1 MTLRLRDDQSGWAR
15 SVGVAR
21 LTGGMSATA
30 HSALASKLEA
40 ASGEASEPFEILHS
54 TAVRSLKYEDRD
66 EHVEKGEMHLFL
78 VADGHGG
85 AQVADLA
92 KSEFL
97 LSIIGRAADAPLED
111 AMHAA
116 FLDLH
121 ARARREYVGAG
132 ATATVVAIDRRT
144 RWITCAN
151 VGDSQ
156 AYMVLPEKL
165 VPLGVDHRFDDNAD
179 EVKRVVDQGAKI
191 GRAVQAATGQPS
203 GPLRAFPGGL
213 AMGRSIGDG
222 DCGEWVLAAPSVQHV
237 QLPPE
242 GGRVVICSDGVWDAL
257 DAEAVACI
265 VREAPTPAAAADK
278 VVAAALKAR
287 GLRDDITCT
296 VAAIGAAVGRRRP
309 ASSARHKFGKM
320 LGNGKSGGADV
331 YTEDDSG
338 SSTASDL
345 MEALSVKGGN
355 LFRAS
360 SFGRAFRKSPPASPA
375 GSFVGSPSAS
385 REPSVHSQSTFIH
398 VA

>member
-1 MTLRLRDDQSGWAR
+1 ML
-15 SVGVAR
+15 
-21 LTGGMSATA
+21 GMAQDS
-30 HSALASKLEA
+30 ASKLEA
-40 ASGEASEPFEILHS
+40 ASGEPSEPFEIEHC
-54 TAVRSLKYEDRD
+54 TVVRSLKYEDRD
-66 EHVEKGEMHLFL
+66 EHVEKGDMHLFL

-92 KSEFL
+92 KSEVL
-97 LSIIGRAADAPLED
+97 LSVIGRAADAPLED

-121 ARARREYVGAG
+121 SRARREYVGAG

-156 AYMVLPEKL
+156 AYMVLPEEL
-165 VPLGVDHRFDDNAD
+165 VPLGVDHRFDTNAD
-179 EVKRVVDQGAKI
+179 EVKRVVGQGGHI
-191 GRAVQAATGQPS
+191 GRAQKAATGQPS

-257 DAEAVACI
+257 DGEAVACI

-278 VVAAALKAR
+278 VVAATLRAR

-296 VAAIGAAVGRRRP
+296 VAAIGAAVERRRTP
-309 ASSARHKFGKM
+309 SFAQRKLFGKL
-320 LGNGKSGGADV
+320 LGNGKSGSADPCV
-331 YTEDDSG
+331 DNCNPLDQG
-338 SSTASDL
+338 RVPST
-345 MEALSVKGGN
+345 MEALSVKGGK

-375 GSFVGSPSAS
+375 GSFTTSPATS
-385 REPSVHSQSTFIH
+385 REHSMHSQATFIH